1 MSRRGEPIGRT
12 RRMVL
17 IAMLLALGVG
27 LHALEALIPAP
38 IALPG
43 AKLGIANIVTLVC
56 LYALGPVNAILL
68 AVARV
73 TLGGLVSGT
82 FGSTAFFMAMAGAVG
97 SGLAMSSFRALT
109 ARQAKLIAAASMVG
123 AVAHNISQLAMFT
136 AIAGTSKVF
145 VMLPYLLAV
154 ALPTGY
160 FTGLA
165 GVYAFM
171 ALSKLRGFSL
181 NTGGLS
187 SSYGKRSLIGT
198 AAVMIILAAVAWGA
212 ILLSDRIAQARV
224 GSDAAM
230 AITIKRFEK
239 GAERGQV
246 AASYPWPPQIGQLP
260 EGQFELEGRIG
271 ISILE
276 YDEDKGVR
284 FISSPCPDK
293 LCVKHGWVNDEMDLA
308 ACLPNGLVVT
318 VEDRK

>member
-1 MSRRGEPIGRT
+1 MGRT
-12 RRMVL
+12 RRLVL

-27 LHALEALIPAP
+27 LHALEALIPVP

-56 LYALGPVNAILL
+56 LYALGPINALLL

-97 SGLAMSSFRALT
+97 SGLAMSAFRALT
-109 ARQAKLIAAASMVG
+109 LQKAKLIAASSMVG

-145 VMLPYLLAV
+145 VMLPYLLAI

-171 ALSKLRGFSL
+171 ALSRLRGFSL
-181 NTGGLS
+181 NTAGLS
-187 SSYGKRSLIGT
+187 SAYGRRSLIGT
-198 AAVMIILAAVAWGA
+198 AAVMLALAVVAWGA

-224 GSDAAM
+224 DSDSPM
-230 AITIKRFEK
+230 VITIKSFK
-239 GAERGQV
+239 KDAERGQV
-246 AASYPWPPQIGQLP
+246 AASYPWPPAPGQIS
-260 EGQFELEGRIG
+260 EGRFELEGRIG
-271 ISILE
+271 ASVLE
-276 YDEDKGVR
+276 YDEEKGIR
-284 FISSPCPDK
+284 FIASPCPDK

-318 VEDRK
+318 VEDRKQE